1 MTWHLENQKLE
12 KQLIKSFPDFVQL
25 LNAAMSK
32 RAEDEIDVTIS
43 LKTKGSVYGN
53 LYFPI
58 CELKDIKDYNP
69 NGWNDQ
75 KITPPRFAHF
85 RYSQPYLVETSKS
98 HFVEGVF
105 DFDSRTWHENCNNC
119 LVDCTRYREM
129 PVGFFGE

>member
-69 NGWNDQ
+69 NGWNDFRNVM
-75 KITPPRFAHF
+75 PPEDVWMR
-85 RYSQPYLVETSKS
+85 VEVLFENGNKS
-98 HFVEGVF
+98 HLGMTFKDGKWLEDAGLIYTPSKNTVVRF
-105 DFDSRTWHENCNNC
+105 K
-119 LVDCTRYREM
+119 
-129 PVGFFGE
+129 PGEV